1 MDKVLEHIVSFNW
14 ENFHWISSTWLW
26 VLIPIWIVG
35 LGIVLLDKEQNKW
48 QHYIADHLKSQV
60 IQKGESWKN
69 QLPLLLFL
77 ILTSGLIVALAQPT
91 WEQEKSPSMNISSQA
106 IIAMEVS
113 PSMLE
118 DDLEPNRLERAKL
131 KVNDLLESNP
141 EVKVGLH
148 VFGGSPHIVLPP
160 TADYHLIA
168 HHTKSFKT
176 TMMPVE
182 GDDLAQYFDLIADTV
197 FQQYESP
204 STLVLITDSWTSESE
219 LLVNQFVSSSIHQV
233 KVLLVAAGHNVIS
246 TSNERIELIPIT
258 LDTTDVAHIAHEL
271 SASKTFLKDGKEVK
285 DQWVDMGWLLLIP
298 IALIALLFFRKG
310 FTVLPVGIMLM
321 SVLSSCSYDSP
332 IAPYLYD
339 QNTLAEAYYQA
350 GRFEEVLTFSSDPE
364 LRAAAYYQLGDYESA
379 AQLYQLDSAQNGSYN
394 FALALTNMGYYDSAL
409 AILKAAGVDSSQFM
423 LVENYIDSNRIV
435 VLGEGDAKENQKT
448 DGPLEERRAKG
459 KDEELSSDT
468 ETDELPKSGKR
479 VTDEVESEVHK
490 AKEMEFPPEETEQGQ
505 EMEPKNILLQKSSSD
520 PSEFLRKRFKL
531 QYKRRTEQDG

>member
-1 MDKVLEHIVSFNW
+1 MDKVSEHIMSFNL
-14 ENFHWISSTWLW
+14 EQFHWISPTWLW
-26 VLIPIWIVG
+26 GLIPIWMVG
-35 LGIVLLDKEQNKW
+35 VVIVLLDKEQNKW
-48 QHYIADHLKSQV
+48 QQYIADHLKRQV

-69 QLPLLLFL
+69 QLPLLLYL
-77 ILTSGLIVALAQPT
+77 ILTSVLILALAQPT
-91 WEQEKSPSMNISSQA
+91 WQQEKSPSMNISSQA
-106 IIAMEVS
+106 ILAMEIS

-131 KVNDLLESNP
+131 KVNDLLASNP

-160 TADYHLIA
+160 TKDYHLIT
-168 HHTKSFKT
+168 HHVKSFKPS
-176 TMMPVE
+176 MMPVE
-182 GDDLAQYFDLIADTV
+182 GEDLRLYFNLIADTI

-219 LLVNQFVSSSIHQV
+219 LAVSQFVSNSIHQV
-233 KVLLVAAGHNVIS
+233 KVLLVAADQHIAS

-271 SASKTFLKDGKEVK
+271 CVTKTFLKDGEKVE

-298 IALIALLFFRKG
+298 IVLFALAFFRKG
-310 FTVLPVGIMLM
+310 FTVLPVGIILM
-321 SVLSSCSYDSP
+321 SLFSSCSYDSP
-332 IAPYLYD
+332 VAPYLYD

-350 GRFEEVLTFSSDPE
+350 GRFEEVLTYSSDPQ
-364 LRAAAYYQLGDYESA
+364 LRAAAYYQLGDYGSA

-409 AILKAAGVDSSQFM
+409 AILKDAGVDSSQFL
-423 LVENYIDSNRIV
+423 LVANYIDSNRIV
-435 VLGEGDAKENQKT
+435 VLDESEAKEQQKT
-448 DGPLEERRAKG
+448 DEPLEERRAKG

-468 ETDELPKSGKR
+468 ETDELPKGGKR